1 MKIKKSTSE
10 SAKIQVEAELKFN
23 TINKVISNESL
34 INKKIKI
41 RYEKSHDILVYWET
55 KKHPKDWT
63 YILSHGVDK
72 P

>member
-10 SAKIQVEAELKFN
+10 SAKIQNWKLNLNFS

-41 RYEKSHDILVYWET
+41 RYEKKVMTFWSTGRPRNI
-55 KKHPKDWT
+55 
-63 YILSHGVDK
+63 
-72 P
+72 